1 MHHPMSDER
10 QEPKTGEEKKDPLSK
25 IRHDLRTPINQIIG
39 YSELLKEEA
48 EDEGLDSMVD
58 DLGRI
63 GGAARRLLE
72 LLEAAFANPAA
83 LDAMQR
89 TAEASGPDGAAQDE
103 LKAAVT
109 SQLLESRSGDE
120 VVDAHAA
127 ESWLLV
133 VDDNDLNRDMLARRL
148 SSAGYQV
155 DTADSGK
162 AALAKIDTGQFDL
175 LLLDVIMPGLSGIDV
190 LKILREKS
198 GVADLPVIMATA
210 LDESHMIVEAL
221 KLGANDY
228 VTKPLDF
235 PVVLARVR
243 TQLQLKKAKD
253 EVQRLA
259 EELSIRNRF
268 IRDTFGRY
276 LSDEIVES
284 LLETPEGLD
293 LGGAK
298 RQVSIMMTDV
308 RGFTS
313 LCERL
318 APEAVVRMLNNFLGG
333 MAEVI
338 IKYNGTID
346 EFIGDAILAIFGAPI
361 LRENDAARAVAC
373 AVEMQLAMD
382 QVNAVNDAEGLP
394 RIEMGIAINT
404 GEVVVGNI
412 GSEARAKY
420 GVVGSPVNLTAR
432 IESYSIGGQILISE
446 STLERIRDIA
456 EVGAA
461 IEISAKGLATP
472 MKAYDLK
479 AIGGEWNL
487 RLPERVETYQDLPE
501 PIPARFALL
510 EGKHVGELDN
520 EGEIVS
526 LSQRG
531 GWMTTRASLAE
542 LTNLKMR
549 VIGRAEIPTDL
560 YAKVVQAGAGR
571 VELRFTSTPPE
582 VASFFKGVLDKI
594 SR

>member
-1 MHHPMSDER
+1 
-10 QEPKTGEEKKDPLSK
+10 
-25 IRHDLRTPINQIIG
+25 
-39 YSELLKEEA
+39 
-48 EDEGLDSMVD
+48 
-58 DLGRI
+58 
-63 GGAARRLLE
+63 
-72 LLEAAFANPAA
+72 
-83 LDAMQR
+83 
-89 TAEASGPDGAAQDE
+89 
-103 LKAAVT
+103 
-109 SQLLESRSGDE
+109 
-120 VVDAHAA
+120 
-127 ESWLLV
+127 
-133 VDDNDLNRDMLARRL
+133 
-148 SSAGYQV
+148 
-155 DTADSGK
+155 
-162 AALAKIDTGQFDL
+162 
-175 LLLDVIMPGLSGIDV
+175 
-190 LKILREKS
+190 
-198 GVADLPVIMATA
+198 
-210 LDESHMIVEAL
+210 
-221 KLGANDY
+221 
-228 VTKPLDF
+228 
-235 PVVLARVR
+235 
-243 TQLQLKKAKD
+243 
-253 EVQRLA
+253 
-259 EELSIRNRF
+259 
-268 IRDTFGRY
+268 
-276 LSDEIVES
+276 
-284 LLETPEGLD
+284 
-293 LGGAK
+293 
-298 RQVSIMMTDV
+298 MTDV

>member
-72 LLEAAFANPAA
+72 LLEAAFVNPAA
-83 LDAMQR
+83 VDAMR
-89 TAEASGPDGAAQDE
+89 RSAEASGPDGAAQDE

-148 SSAGYQV
+148 SAAGYQV
-155 DTADSGK
+155 DTAESGK

-284 LLETPEGLD
+284 LLETPEGLE